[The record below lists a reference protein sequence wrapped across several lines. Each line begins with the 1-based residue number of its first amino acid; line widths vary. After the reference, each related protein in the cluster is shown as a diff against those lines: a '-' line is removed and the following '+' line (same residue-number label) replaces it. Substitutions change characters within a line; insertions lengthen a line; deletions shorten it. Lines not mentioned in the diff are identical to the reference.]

1 MAKKKASRQKKMQTR
16 VDFTPMVDMMM
27 LLITFFM
34 LCTSLAK
41 PQTMNLTMPSND
53 ENISDKDRN
62 AAKASQTVTIY
73 VCGNDKIYHV
83 DGLPKYDDP
92 NCLKETSWGQKGI
105 RCRAALRQRSQ
116 HRADRN
122 AQRKPQQDTP
132 GAEPRPLPE
141 IRPGHKPQQG
151 AQCLHRRHQK
161 HFLPNGHGGA
171 LPHRQPEHHR
181 SGAAE
186 KAFVFVH
193 AFNSFR
199 PEVGFS
205 PACCICFSI
214 ITYSIQKANDRCIRT
229 HKPLSCR
236 PLHFFIFLFLDMK

>member
-62 AAKASQTVTIY
+62 AAKASQTITIY

-92 NCLKETSWGQKGI
+92 NCLKETTWGQKGI
-105 RCRAALRQRSQ
+105 RSVLFNHITEDGSQPVKDIMMAKDALDKKKLANPAAYPEEEYDAAL
-116 HRADRN
+116 
-122 AQRKPQQDTP
+122 T
-132 GAEPRPLPE
+132 
-141 IRPGHKPQQG
+141 
-151 AQCLHRRHQK
+151 
-161 HFLPNGHGGA
+161 
-171 LPHRQPEHHR
+171 
-181 SGAAE
+181 
-186 KAFVFVH
+186 
-193 AFNSFR
+193 
-199 PEVGFS
+199 
-205 PACCICFSI
+205 
-214 ITYSIQKANDRCIRT
+214 
-229 HKPLSCR
+229 
-236 PLHFFIFLFLDMK
+236 